1 MRHRGRSRSRIIHYY
16 NRVFNNQPEFLNL
29 DISGKFALLLSF
41 APLLLAPCL
50 ASTTSLLLLGG
61 RAAGRCLLLRPGGL
75 APPAACCWCLL
86 AGRRC
91 SCFSCCSSV
100 QCVATVMMI
109 MILYNKQQEF
119 LATVRTSY
127 SSYALYSTVQ

>member
-50 ASTTSLLLLGG
+50 ASTTSLLLLG
-61 RAAGRCLLLRPGGL
+61 RAAGRCGCCWAVPA
-75 APPAACCWCLL
+75 APPGASLRLLPAAGACWL
-86 AGRRC
+86 AAA
-91 SCFSCCSSV
+91 V
-100 QCVATVMMI
+100 LV
-109 MILYNKQQEF
+109 F
-119 LATVRTSY
+119 LVVL
-127 SSYALYSTVQ
+127 LYSA